1 MTAQREPVRGS
12 SVDVLIVNFRTPA
25 LTVEAVRSAL
35 LSPAVGLVIVVDNA
49 SGDDSV
55 DTLRAAFLAESRVL
69 VIESERN
76 GGFGAG
82 NNLAAKSG
90 TSKYLLLLNS
100 DATIDPGAIDAL
112 VAHHERFP
120 RSGVTA
126 PVVLSH
132 GTTSQQRDSYGVFPT
147 PTRILL
153 RRTSPVIDLG
163 SAEWVSGCSFL
174 VERAVFH
181 AMGGFDERIF
191 MYLEDVLF
199 CWQIRRRGL
208 SVRICT
214 EATIQHRGGM
224 STDGSRSR
232 SKLYGRAQDH
242 YLRVTGVGRIT
253 GSVIRTVRG
262 LRTMARFGPQIR
274 TSRPAASSTDPE
286 NSR

>member
-1 MTAQREPVRGS
+1 MTAQRESERGS

-35 LSPAVGLVIVVDNA
+35 LSPTVELVIVVDNA

-55 DTLRAAFLAESRVL
+55 NTLRTAFPAESRVL
-69 VIESERN
+69 LIESERN

-100 DATIDPGAIDAL
+100 DATIDPGAIDSL
-112 VAHHERFP
+112 VAHHELFP
-120 RSGVTA
+120 SAGVTA

-132 GTTSQQRDSYGVFPT
+132 GTTSQQGDSYGVFPT
-147 PTRILL
+147 PKRILL
-153 RRTSPVIDLG
+153 RRTSRVVDPG

-199 CWQIRRRGL
+199 CWQIRRLGL

-214 EATIQHRGGM
+214 EATVQHRGGM

-232 SKLYGRAQDH
+232 SELYGCAQDH
-242 YLRVTGVGRIT
+242 FLEMTGVGTIT
-253 GSVIRTVRG
+253 RLAIRTVRH
-262 LRTMARFGPQIR
+262 LRTMARFGPYIR

-286 NSR
+286 NHR